1 MFISLGVNIL
11 VVLLDLVSLSALYPV
26 LILLFQEN
34 ALVDNKFIVSLI
46 EFIHSNFLDQDK
58 LKSSGDIFYFFA
70 YFIFIIFSLRTIL
83 GLLANYLQLRIRL
96 KFKMYFTEILLNK
109 FLKKQNN
116 FLYFK
121 SYGEFSRLIDLDIEK
136 MCTIIDVFII
146 FLLDIGFLI
155 SAIFLVSFL
164 IDGVSFVPIISFFL
178 TLLFIVPRLVNK
190 IIVRNAL
197 NQKIFSEKKTQS
209 SILIFNTAKEIILYA
224 KQKFFFNNLTKIIF
238 NLHAST
244 VFKTWFNKSL
254 RYLMEFL
261 IFIFVIVFFIFFSND
276 MNDIRELLPIIS
288 MLFVV
293 FLRMSPI
300 MSRFFTNLSD
310 LRDTSVALNSFI
322 DFMSYK
328 YSQFEKKILLEKD
341 KINDFQ
347 NIHILN
353 LDFSYNNKKKIFEDL
368 NFNLKKGNLYLLSA
382 TSGYG
387 KTTFLSLIMGFL
399 QPDKGKIIF
408 DEKVLT
414 NTAQFGNNLIS
425 YVPQKTYIIDEN
437 IEYNVTFGQKKEK
450 INNKMLEEA
459 FSLAGIN
466 NKNFLNLNS
475 NFKLGENG
483 SNISGGQIQRISI
496 ARAIY
501 QNPQLLIL
509 DETLNALDN
518 KSHDIIF
525 NNLLSWI
532 NKKRLAIIISHN
544 LPDKYKETIN
554 IIDLQNVNKL
564 KNIFK

>member
-11 VVLLDLVSLSALYPV
+11 VVVLDLISLSALYPV

-34 ALVDNKFIVSLI
+34 ALVENKFIVFLLD
-46 EFIHSNFLDQDK
+46 FIHSNFLDQEK
-58 LKSSGDIFYFFA
+58 IKTSSEIFYLFA
-70 YFIFIIFSLRTIL
+70 YFILIIFSLRTVL

-96 KFKMYFTEILLNK
+96 KFKMYFTELVLNK

-155 SAIFLVSFL
+155 IAVFLLSVLIESVSL
-164 IDGVSFVPIISFFL
+164 VPIICFFL
-178 TLLFIVPRLVNK
+178 ILLFIIPRLVNK
-190 IIVRNAL
+190 LIVKNAE

-209 SILIFNTAKEIILYA
+209 SVLIFNTAKEIILYA
-224 KQKFFFNNLTKIIF
+224 KQKFFFNNLTKIIL
-238 NLHAST
+238 NLYRST
-244 VFKTWFNKSL
+244 VFKTWFNKSF
-254 RYLMEFL
+254 RYIMEFL
-261 IFIFVIVFFIFFSND
+261 IFLFVIVFLAFFSSNMD
-276 MNDIRELLPIIS
+276 DIKNFLPIIS
-288 MLFVV
+288 MLFVA

-300 MSRFFTNLSD
+300 FSRFFTNLSD

-328 YSQFEKKILLEKD
+328 FNQNEYINLLEKD
-341 KINDFQ
+341 KITNFQ

-353 LDFSYNNKKKIFEDL
+353 LNFSYSKEEKIFEDL
-368 NFNLKKGNLYLLSA
+368 NLNLKKGNLYALSA

-399 QPDKGKIIF
+399 QPNEGKIIF
-408 DEKVLT
+408 DEKMLT
-414 NTAQFGNNLIS
+414 STAQFGNNLIS

-437 IEYNVTFGQKKEK
+437 IEFNVTFGQKKEN

-459 FSLAGIN
+459 YSLAGIN
-466 NKNFLNLNS
+466 SKNFLSLDA

-501 QNPQLLIL
+501 QNPQMLIL

-518 KSHDIIF
+518 KSHDMVF
-525 NNLLSWI
+525 NNLLNWI
-532 NKKRLAIIISHN
+532 NKNRLAIIISHN
-544 LPDKYKETIN
+544 MPDKYKQQIN
-554 IIDLQNVNKL
+554 IIDLKSINKL
-564 KNIFK
+564 KNI